1 MGLLDGVLGGV
12 LGAGLTSVVSDAIEK
27 HGGVAGL
34 VKQFEQKG
42 LGGVVQSWVGTGANL
57 PISAE
62 QIHQVL
68 GSDTVAQ
75 LAAKFGLDP
84 QDLAHK
90 ISELLPAAVDKMTP
104 GGVVSAS

>member
-12 LGAGLTSVVSDAIEK
+12 IGAGLTSVISGVIEK

-34 VKQFEQKG
+34 VKQFEQQG
-42 LGGVVQSWVGTGANL
+42 LGNVVQSWVGTGANL

-68 GSDTVAQ
+68 GSDTVNQ
-75 LAAKFGLDP
+75 LAAKFGIDP
-84 QDLAHK
+84 QELAQK
-90 ISELLPAAVDKMTP
+90 ISQLLPQAVDKMTP
-104 GGVVSAS
+104 GGAVPK